1 MANPF
6 TPEQISQILEEFFKV
21 VGTRQYIGARYVP
34 IFGRKGEESIEWD
47 NSAPYEPLTIVLYQG
62 NSYTSRQYVPVGVE
76 ITNQEFWAITGNYNA
91 QVEMY
96 RQEVRNLLP
105 YDETPTEDSTKAV
118 TSDGIKKA
126 IDTAVSVETT
136 RAKDAEQINAT
147 AISNEVTRAKD
158 AEKKNT
164 DAISE
169 ETTRA
174 TTAENKL
181 TEDLKKCIFSFDSI
195 ESLKNSDIDFKLNDY
210 VQVQGL
216 IYKITNDAANGMDII
231 AVSESKSITLQT
243 YSYIKPEYLGY
254 VHDTDTDAA
263 VYINRAL
270 EIARGK
276 DIVIL
281 SGEYK
286 TNTTVHMSYRDCVY
300 SSGNASIIASEY
312 PIIAFDIDR
321 PEAQYRNCIPFNG
334 NSLIIMNKD
343 KKVDDTDP
351 THKAVVFKNASEVT
365 IKNLNIYYTG
375 IAISIEDGNNY
386 CVAFN
391 NCLIERNYI
400 GFKYNAT
407 TNSGERMSFDTVIF
421 GHCYYAMYLQ
431 ESISSLN
438 CINCSFDFCSTGIY
452 STVAANDVFNFNGC
466 HIEGMGYVGADMPKK
481 DTPEYSIF
489 IYNAADTQ
497 WTISE
502 YSFISCVFHYSA
514 MQDTIGIPLL
524 VHNKYST
531 TYLNSCKNS
540 VKKLATIT
548 KYPISTG
555 KCPIGLYNSNV
566 LQTGDKYLP
575 LPPINGIY
583 AAYESDNGP
592 VKINKRNVSDALLDE
607 IINNPYL
614 IVNGESNHFFIEGST
629 EGDSYKIKFNN
640 YYQYTLNDI
649 GQVTLKTKLNS
660 IKFNIGSNTVYTVNG
675 IWFV

>member
-1 MANPF
+1 MAY
-6 TPEQISQILEEFFKV
+6 T
-21 VGTRQYIGARYVP
+21 TQYIGSRYVP
-34 IFGRKGEESIEWD
+34 LFAEPAEWD
-47 NSAPYEPLTIVLYQG
+47 STRTYEPLTIVMHDG
-62 NSYTSRQYVPVGVE
+62 NSYTSRQYVPVGIE
-76 ITNQEFWAITGNYNA
+76 ITNEKFWALTGNYNA
-91 QVEMY
+91 QVEQY
-96 RQEVRNLLP
+96 RQDVVRYSTQLNAVSAALN
-105 YDETPTEDSTKAV
+105 DEITRATTADNKLTEDLS
-118 TSDGIKKA
+118 
-126 IDTAVSVETT
+126 
-136 RAKDAEQINAT
+136 AE
-147 AISNEVTRAKD
+147 V
-158 AEKKNT
+158 
-164 DAISE
+164 
-169 ETTRA
+169 TRA

-181 TEDLKKCIFSFDSI
+181 TEDLKKCIFSFDSL

-300 SSGNASIIASEY
+300 ISGNTSIIASEY

-321 PEAQYRNCIPFNG
+321 QVAQYRNCIPFNG

-351 THKAVVFKNASEVT
+351 THKAVVLKNASEVT

-375 IAISIEDGNNY
+375 IAISIEDENNY
-386 CVAFN
+386 CVAFD

-400 GFKYNAT
+400 GFKYNAS

-421 GHCYYAMYLQ
+421 GHCYYAIYLQ
-431 ESISSLN
+431 KSISSLN

-466 HIEGMGYVGADMPKK
+466 HIEGMGYVGDDMPKK

-489 IYNAADTQ
+489 IYNAADTR
-497 WTISE
+497 WTSSK
-502 YSFISCVFHYSA
+502 YLFTSCVFHYNA

-524 VHNKYST
+524 VHNEYSI

-540 VKKLATIT
+540 VKKPDTIT

-555 KCPIGLYNSNV
+555 KCPIGLYNANV

-575 LPPINGIY
+575 LPPVNGIY
-583 AAYESDNGP
+583 NTYTNNASGNES
-592 VKINKRNVSDALLDE
+592 VKITKRNVSDPILKE
-607 IINNPYL
+607 IINIPYF
-614 IVNGESNHFFIEGST
+614 IVNGESNRFLIEGST
-629 EGDSYKIKFNN
+629 EGDTRIIVFNN
-640 YYQYTLNDI
+640 YYQYTLSDI
-649 GQVTLKTKLNS
+649 HFVELSTKLTN
-660 IKFNIGSNTVYTVNG
+660 IRFNVTNDNAACTVNG

>member
-1 MANPF
+1 MAY
-6 TPEQISQILEEFFKV
+6 T
-21 VGTRQYIGARYVP
+21 TQYIGSRYVP
-34 IFGRKGEESIEWD
+34 LFAEPAEWT
-47 NSAPYEPLTIVLYQG
+47 SARTYEPLTIVMHEG
-62 NSYTSRQYVPVGVE
+62 NSYTSRQYVPVGIE
-76 ITNQEFWAITGNYNA
+76 ITNEKFWALTGNYNA
-91 QVEMY
+91 QVEQY
-96 RQEVRNLLP
+96 RQDVVRYSTQLNTVSAALNAEITRATTADNKL
-105 YDETPTEDSTKAV
+105 TEDLS
-118 TSDGIKKA
+118 
-126 IDTAVSVETT
+126 
-136 RAKDAEQINAT
+136 AE
-147 AISNEVTRAKD
+147 V
-158 AEKKNT
+158 
-164 DAISE
+164 
-169 ETTRA
+169 TRA

-300 SSGNASIIASEY
+300 ISGNTSIIASEY

-321 PEAQYRNCIPFNG
+321 QIAQYRNCIPFNG
-334 NSLIIMNKD
+334 DSLIIMNKD

-351 THKAVVFKNASEVT
+351 THKAVVLKNASEVT

-375 IAISIEDGNNY
+375 IAISIEDENNY

-431 ESISSLN
+431 AVISSLN

-452 STVAANDVFNFNGC
+452 STIATSDVFNFNGC
-466 HIEGMGYVGADMPKK
+466 HIEGMGYVGDDMPKK

-489 IYNAADTQ
+489 IYNTADTR
-497 WTISE
+497 WTLSK
-502 YSFISCVFHYSA
+502 YSFTSCVFHYSG

-524 VHNKYST
+524 VNNKYST

-540 VKKLATIT
+540 VKKLDTLT

-555 KCPIGLYNSNV
+555 KCPIGLFNANV

-575 LPPINGIY
+575 VSTINGVY
-583 AAYESDNGP
+583 ASYSNESGNES
-592 VKINKRNVSDALLDE
+592 VKISKRNVSDTILND
-607 IINNPYL
+607 IINCPYL
-614 IVNGESNHFFIEGST
+614 IINGESDNFFIEGST
-629 EGDSYKIKFNN
+629 EGDSYPIVFNN
-640 YYQYTLNDI
+640 DYQYRLNNI
-649 GQVTLKTKLNS
+649 GHVILRTKLNN
-660 IKFNIGSNTVYTVNG
+660 IKFNIGSDNTVFTVKG